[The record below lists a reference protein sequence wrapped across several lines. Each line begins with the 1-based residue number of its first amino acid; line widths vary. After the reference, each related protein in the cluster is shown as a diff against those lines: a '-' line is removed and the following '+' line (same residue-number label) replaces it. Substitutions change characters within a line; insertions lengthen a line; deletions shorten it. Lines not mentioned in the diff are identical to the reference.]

1 MKLIIQIPCYNEA
14 QTLEVAL
21 NDLPRQIQGIDTIE
35 YLIINDGSQDDT
47 VKVAKDWGVHYVV
60 SFTKN
65 KGLAKGFLAGID
77 ACLKNG
83 ADIIVNT
90 DADNQ
95 YCGADIEKL
104 VRPILN
110 GASDIVIGERPI
122 DQMEHF
128 SPLKKKL
135 QHFGSWGVRVAS
147 NTDIPDAPSGFR
159 AYSREAAMRLNV
171 TNEYTY
177 TLETIVQ
184 AGRERIAMDSVPIQ
198 TNAQLRPSRL
208 FGSMF
213 GYVKKSMV
221 TIIRA
226 FMMYKPLQ
234 FFTIL
239 GSVPFFAGVGVGI
252 RFLVYMC
259 LGQAGGHVQSLVLA
273 STLLIMGFMIYV
285 IGLQADL
292 IAANRKILEDVQYQV
307 RRLAYGGGKPISP
320 FFENDDYERDGLD
333 EKAGTAAGREL
344 L

>member
-1 MKLIIQIPCYNEA
+1 MKLIIQIPCLNEA
-14 QTLEVAL
+14 ETLETAL

-60 SFTKN
+60 NFTRN

-122 DQMEHF
+122 DQTEHF

-135 QHFGSWGVRVAS
+135 QHFGSWVVRVAS

-184 AGRERIAMDSVPIQ
+184 AEGSGSRWTRC
-198 TNAQLRPSRL
+198 PSRRTH
-208 FGSMF
+208 S
-213 GYVKKSMV
+213 
-221 TIIRA
+221 
-226 FMMYKPLQ
+226 
-234 FFTIL
+234 
-239 GSVPFFAGVGVGI
+239 FARPG
-252 RFLVYMC
+252 C
-259 LGQAGGHVQSLVLA
+259 L
-273 STLLIMGFMIYV
+273 
-285 IGLQADL
+285 
-292 IAANRKILEDVQYQV
+292 AACS
-307 RRLAYGGGKPISP
+307 GM
-320 FFENDDYERDGLD
+320 
-333 EKAGTAAGREL
+333 
-344 L
+344 